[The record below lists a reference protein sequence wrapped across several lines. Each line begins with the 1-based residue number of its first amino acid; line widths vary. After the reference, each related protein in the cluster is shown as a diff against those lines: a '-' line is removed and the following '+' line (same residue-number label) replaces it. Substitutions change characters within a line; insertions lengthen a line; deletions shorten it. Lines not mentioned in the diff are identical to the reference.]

1 MPDVRQLPVPPTGQH
16 EGEAAEEEGGVEKP
30 PRLII
35 RLLFGFAY
43 DSVFSFSQTQQK
55 YQQILRRQSAM
66 LS

>member
-43 DSVFSFSQTQQK
+43 DSDRICQTQQTK
-55 YQQILRRQSAM
+55 INK
-66 LS
+66 